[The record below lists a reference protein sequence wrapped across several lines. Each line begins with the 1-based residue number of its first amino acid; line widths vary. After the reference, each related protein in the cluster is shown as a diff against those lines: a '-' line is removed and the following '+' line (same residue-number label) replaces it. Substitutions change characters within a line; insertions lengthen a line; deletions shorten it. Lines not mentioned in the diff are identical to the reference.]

1 MKAHFCEIGLKT
13 MAVRT
18 TEYLQSL
25 LNLLCSH
32 PRGEIHLSN
41 CVKISSLRGGSN
53 LNKIHGPPR
62 TEENLQNWSRGIGPS
77 DSTAPQSV
85 FLNWDIDIHSYSQCP
100 FSLLKG

>member
-1 MKAHFCEIGLKT
+1 

-85 FLNWDIDIHSYSQCP
+85 FLNWDIDVHSYSQCP
-100 FSLLKG
+100 FSLLKS